1 MKRRQRRP
9 FEALGQLAVDETQ
22 MALDDDGFDAAKC
35 HHHQESKSGSF
46 VRRKF
51 VEPRLGFYE
60 QRREIGV
67 GSPDL
72 HSGTHQSADGQER
85 GRFQRRCVLSELN
98 CKVDQ
103 RDTDQ
108 HCSDDLT
115 DRSNRFP
122 VHLHTP
128 IIRLTRH
135 KISDSASQNCCSHAL
150 TEQVPKPPTRHRKPW
165 ESAPWCG
172 KGRRHYRFGLSL
184 SLLRSSSEA
193 RLNHSTIH
201 PERGPV
207 GCGGQWAAHV
217 NHQIGYLFRH
227 RESLQKRRR
236 ADGLEK
242 LLFKFCKRFAAAKLS
257 RKFFHTGGMSWT
269 GQYRVHRDSC

>member
-1 MKRRQRRP
+1 MKYW
-9 FEALGQLAVDETQ
+9 EIIADNVSKAGWSWGWVS
-22 MALDDDGFDAAKC
+22 ALDLEGQTTWVVDARFDPAKC

-67 GSPDL
+67 GSPHL

-103 RDTDQ
+103 RDADQ

-122 VHLHTP
+122 VHLRTP
-128 IIRLTRH
+128 IGRLT
-135 KISDSASQNCCSHAL
+135 SH
-150 TEQVPKPPTRHRKPW
+150 
-165 ESAPWCG
+165 
-172 KGRRHYRFGLSL
+172 
-184 SLLRSSSEA
+184 
-193 RLNHSTIH
+193 
-201 PERGPV
+201 
-207 GCGGQWAAHV
+207 
-217 NHQIGYLFRH
+217 
-227 RESLQKRRR
+227 
-236 ADGLEK
+236 
-242 LLFKFCKRFAAAKLS
+242 KLS
-257 RKFFHTGGMSWT
+257 HGSCRRKQVYGSLNSPPCSW
-269 GQYRVHRDSC
+269 G